1 VKEGRERGRRVQKVE
16 GGESERVELEK
27 ERNTSQRPNE
37 VVQSCA
43 QTPELYHK
51 AIKFALVH
59 CYAYLLLQI
68 GSIPGLLLSLYG
80 HLLGLVLHFLCLLDL
95 QRWVG
100 ASP

>member
-1 VKEGRERGRRVQKVE
+1 MRGLSWGRKE
-16 GGESERVELEK
+16 
-27 ERNTSQRPNE
+27 NMSQRPNE
-37 VVQSCA
+37 VGQSCA

-51 AIKFALVH
+51 AIKSKFALVH
-59 CYAYLLLQI
+59 CYAYLLLQT